1 MKNFT
6 KQNFKTNPLWI
17 RLLIMAFMLLAGAGN
32 AWAADIYFDNSN
44 TKWSKIVMCVGHG
57 SHSQMNF
64 SMTHVCGDI
73 YKATVDGW
81 GDATEISFFDGSKT
95 SGWGGDGNTISHRY
109 GWLDVPTI
117 DNVSQLTKALSIK
130 SGTSTGVSLAN
141 NKVYKASTTTVS
153 ISTGNGNKTGYD
165 LAFSV
170 NYSDALCT
178 TTYTVKKSESGATTD
193 GSVKLGSTTLT
204 TTEASFDSGS
214 YDLSITAPT
223 GYKVSAVSVSAGT
236 LTPGTIGSS
245 TYNGTLNVTA
255 AITVT
260 VTYAKLTYS
269 ITYEANGGTGAPT
282 AETKTYGETL
292 TISTTVP
299 TRTGYIFK
307 NWNTKADG
315 TGTTYEPGDSYATD
329 AALTLY
335 AQWEICNLS
344 ATAGKGS
351 FSNGTITLSAK
362 FNTCDS
368 KSYIGFQWKKRDE
381 QWCYTNDGTDK
392 CYIALGEQNKSNEVV
407 EKSFTTIN
415 KEPLS
420 GTYVF
425 RPYIVVGNKAENWL
439 YGEEFE
445 VSTAPAPV
453 LDFAL
458 GGSFVDGNTT
468 VYSYDAAVANGMK
481 FTKQAN
487 GTYTLEHVFTQ
498 TTSFSDGKVG
508 EKLRVYSSDG
518 NCWAMAASTE
528 FYATNNS
535 DSSTPTSL
543 SLVKDNTAGAY
554 AVLTA
559 NKAYTFTL
567 SNLTASNVEL
577 SFAENTIEEECG
589 ETLDYNLK
597 IVCNPNGLDVN
608 KLNLYLWDD
617 NSTITGA
624 WPGTAASK
632 TNGKFEWEITTSS
645 KNIKLIFNN
654 GNDCQTKDYTKGLSS
669 GNQYT
674 FTLNHTDWCNGN
686 NRPSLNDPSVSTLS
700 GTTYTQPAVSTVS
713 VIATP
718 GEGLV
723 SISGMIEKTG
733 CDPNAEYGYEY
744 KLKDEASWESRV
756 KVGEDGDAGTIFT
769 KEDIELPAGV
779 YEFRTYILTKYSTT
793 PEYGEVKEVNVTIGS
808 HNVVIA
814 AIGGRTKVNP
824 DDWTNFTGLYVS
836 ETGIDAVSG
845 AKKVK
850 SYDWQYKNG
859 DNWTSYTN
867 DVTETSL
874 YNSTSLITANGANNI
889 RPTKVGQYRCVLTY
903 DDTNKTTQESNIIT
917 LTKETST
924 AAISSSERSLPI
936 IVVRTNEVFP
946 VCNGSSYN
954 SAQAEHFKQKRSV
967 DVKIFDAEGKL
978 YYDRKARMNYRG
990 SSSLNFVKKSYA
1002 FCPGEANCKEKDGM
1016 PDYVKTT
1023 EHNMFN
1029 LGATDKDWVLYAAAA
1044 DPSLMRNRLV
1054 MDTYA
1059 QMTGEWCVKSMYV
1072 ELIVD
1077 GEYKGVYV
1085 FMDKITKNANRVN
1098 ITDPNGFIVKFD
1110 KTDIA
1115 DRFESDGDQKTFA
1128 TTRTGK
1134 KGIGTYGTTVDQLFE
1149 IEYPEKDDLEEKEAG
1164 SWATF
1169 VQTVV
1174 KEKFETFEDALAN
1187 QDYPTVRSIID
1198 YKSWADWF
1206 IINEYTKNA
1215 DAYRA
1220 SCVFVYNGG
1229 KLEARPLWDQE
1240 LSFDNKTANSV
1251 NTGEKGCHSPDGFLI
1266 KHGGV
1271 YSDAFPAPFWFT
1283 GGGAN
1288 ETKGLLADPC
1298 FISTIKERWSV
1309 HTQNG
1314 GALTLNA
1321 LNDRITG
1328 YTTEL
1333 TAKAES
1339 REKTYWSTRTR
1350 ATAECK
1356 NGGTGYN
1363 DTYDAY
1369 EKVNGQDVIKSKT
1382 NMINWIKDGN
1392 NYRRNKLGT
1401 LIGGLKGN
1409 DVTISVEVPS
1419 ETTPWEIVTVKVTS
1433 PEAYTLT
1440 GTENF
1445 VLISKSGDTYTYKI
1459 PRPSTWGKGGNGD
1472 ASTQATYPVTATMSV
1487 SIDDGCGN
1495 LSSSDT
1501 KNITLK
1507 DVTENCNPE
1516 IK

>member
-6 KQNFKTNPLWI
+6 NNFKQFTS
-17 RLLIMAFMLLAGAGN
+17 RLSARWLIIALMMLVGTSS
-32 AWAADIYFDNSN
+32 AWARTLYLKPNSDWKTDNANFAVWIWGGITNQWSELAKSLGNDYYSVEINDNATSYKWVRVSN
-44 TKWSKIVMCVGHG
+44 NATAWKAKDTKWDTNKNLIWNQTGDFTVSKGNLVTI
-57 SHSQMNF
+57 
-64 SMTHVCGDI
+64 T
-73 YKATVDGW
+73 GW
-81 GDATEISFFDGSKT
+81 GT
-95 SGWGGDGNTISHRY
+95 
-109 GWLDVPTI
+109 
-117 DNVSQLTKALSIK
+117 
-130 SGTSTGVSLAN
+130 GTQS
-141 NKVYKASTTTVS
+141 
-153 ISTGNGNKTGYD
+153 
-165 LAFSV
+165 
-170 NYSDALCT
+170 
-178 TTYTVKKSESGATTD
+178 TYT
-193 GSVKLGSTTLT
+193 
-204 TTEASFDSGS
+204 
-214 YDLSITAPT
+214 PPCP
-223 GYKVSAVSVSAGT
+223 T
-236 LTPGTIGSS
+236 LTPGTASGPPEAICSGGSATISLSGNTSGS
-245 TYNGTLNVTA
+245 TIQWQQSSDNSNFTDISKATTTSYQTSNLTQTTYFRAVVTLPASGSCNPDTKNSNV
-255 AITVT
+255 VT
-260 VTYAKLTYS
+260 VTIHATPTQYTVSKGSANNKVQLSDSQTNYTY
-269 ITYEANGGTGAPT
+269 TLYNGNT
-282 AETKTYGETL
+282 AVESK
-292 TISTTVP
+292 
-299 TRTGYIFK
+299 
-307 NWNTKADG
+307 DG
-315 TGTTYEPGDSYATD
+315 TGNSLEWAVTSTGTYTVKAKYTGSNCDEIEMLESYTYSPFPSVSTISAEVINDNLVCKGKITNMGDASAVLWAFTILTTEEISKADSD
-329 AALTLY
+329 
-335 AQWEICNLS
+335 
-344 ATAGKGS
+344 
-351 FSNGTITLSAK
+351 
-362 FNTCDS
+362 
-368 KSYIGFQWKKRDE
+368 WK
-381 QWCYTNDGTDK
+381 YPSG
-392 CYIALGEQNKSNEVV
+392 QN
-407 EKSFTTIN
+407 TIN
-415 KEPLS
+415 NIGEFTYTIPINSLNLTNGNTYYVRAMAIDKVNHGYSS
-420 GTYVF
+420 GQYANAVAGEAIQFTYNAV
-425 RPYIVVGNKAENWL
+425 IDQD
-439 YGEEFE
+439 
-445 VSTAPAPV
+445 

-458 GGSFVDGNTT
+458 GCSFVDGNAN

-624 WPGTAASK
+624 WPGTPA
-632 TNGKFEWEITTSS
+632 TNINGKFEWEITTSS

-654 GNDCQTKDYTKGLSS
+654 GNGCQTKNYTKGLSS

-723 SISGMIEKTG
+723 IISGMIEKTG
-733 CDPNAEYGYEY
+733 CDPNAEYGYQY
-744 KLKDEASWESRV
+744 KLKDGASWESRV

-903 DDTNKTTQESNIIT
+903 DDTNNTTQESNIIT

-924 AAISSSERSLPI
+924 AAISSSERSLPV

-967 DVKIFDAEGKL
+967 DVKIFDKDGKL

-1023 EHNMFN
+1023 EHNMFS

-1134 KGIGTYGTTVDQLFE
+1134 KGIGTYDTTVDQLFE

-1164 SWATF
+1164 LWATF

-1198 YKSWADWF
+1198 YESWADWF

-1220 SCVFVYNGG
+1220 SCVFVYDGG
-1229 KLEARPLWDQE
+1229 KIEARPLWDQE

-1251 NTGEKGCHSPDGFLI
+1251 KNGEKGCNSPDGFLI
-1266 KHGGV
+1266 KDDGV

-1298 FISTIKERWSV
+1298 FISTIKERWGV
-1309 HTQNG
+1309 HTQTG

-1321 LNDRITG
+1321 LNDKITG

-1339 REKTYWSTRTR
+1339 RERTYWSTRTR

-1356 NGGTGYN
+1356 NDGGTGYN
-1363 DTYDAY
+1363 DDYDEY

-1382 NMINWIKDGN
+1382 NMNNWIKDGN

-1459 PRPSTWGKGGNGD
+1459 PRPSTWGKGGNGS
-1472 ASTQATYPVTATMSV
+1472 ASTQETYPVTATMSV
-1487 SIDDGCGN
+1487 SVDDGCGN

>member
-17 RLLIMAFMLLAGAGN
+17 RLLIMTFMLLAGSSS
-32 AWAADIYFDNSN
+32 AWAAIVYYVNKDNWEDVYIHYWGGSGGSNWNGNQKMGYTNSN
-44 TKWSKIVMCVGHG
+44 ILGFKIYSYEIGNNN
-57 SHSQMNF
+57 SFIFKRYN
-64 SMTHVCGDI
+64 GD
-73 YKATVDGW
+73 
-81 GDATEISFFDGSKT
+81 S
-95 SGWGGDGNTISHRY
+95 
-109 GWLDVPTI
+109 
-117 DNVSQLTKALSIK
+117 DN
-130 SGTSTGVSLAN
+130 
-141 NKVYKASTTTVS
+141 
-153 ISTGNGNKTGYD
+153 NKTGDITGYTEQKPYYYD
-165 LAFSV
+165 GTWYTSV
-170 NYSDALCT
+170 NDIIN
-178 TTYTVKKSESGATTD
+178 
-193 GSVKLGSTTLT
+193 
-204 TTEASFDSGS
+204 
-214 YDLSITAPT
+214 SISRYVAGEPAAVFGETWKENKVENKMT
-223 GYKVSAVSVSAGT
+223 GNQ
-236 LTPGTIGSS
+236 
-245 TYNGTLNVTA
+245 NGL
-255 AITVT
+255 
-260 VTYAKLTYS
+260 YS
-269 ITYEANGGTGAPT
+269 ITYSSVSGSNVNAMSFRITDGSWEHAWPNNNYEVPDNYDTNKTYNVTITYKFSDNSINVTAEEVAVTYTISYKDQGGGTFSGTHETGYPT
-282 AETKTYGETL
+282 THTYGTATTL
-292 TISTTVP
+292 KTATKDGYNFLGWFTSSDCSGTAVTTLD
-299 TRTGYIFK
+299 
-307 NWNTKADG
+307 A
-315 TGTTYEPGDSYATD
+315 TTYTSNII
-329 AALTLY
+329 LY
-335 AQWEICNLS
+335 AKWEEICNLS

-362 FNTCDS
+362 FNTCGS
-368 KSYIGFQWKKRDE
+368 KSYIGFQWKKLDGG
-381 QWCYTNDGTDK
+381 WCYTNDGKET
-392 CYIALGEQNKSNEVV
+392 CYKALGQKNISNTV
-407 EKSFTTIN
+407 EETSFTTLN
-415 KEPLS
+415 DQTLS

-458 GGSFVDGNTT
+458 GGAFVDGNAN

-559 NKAYTFTL
+559 NKAYTFTP

-624 WPGTAASK
+624 WPGTPA
-632 TNGKFEWEITTSS
+632 TNINGKFEWEITTSS

-654 GNDCQTKDYTKGLSS
+654 GNGCQTKNYTKGLSS

-733 CDPNAEYGYEY
+733 CDPNAEYGYQY
-744 KLKDEASWESRV
+744 KLKDGASWESRV

-850 SYDWQYKNG
+850 SYDWQYKNE
-859 DNWTSYTN
+859 DNWTSYKN

-903 DDTNKTTQESNIIT
+903 DDTNNTTQESNIIT

-1164 SWATF
+1164 LWATF

-1220 SCVFVYNGG
+1220 SCVFVYDGG
-1229 KLEARPLWDQE
+1229 KIEARPLWDQE

-1251 NTGEKGCHSPDGFLI
+1251 NTGEKGCNSPDGFLI
-1266 KHGGV
+1266 KDDGV

-1356 NGGTGYN
+1356 NGDTGYN

>member
-6 KQNFKTNPLWI
+6 NNFKQFTS
-17 RLLIMAFMLLAGAGN
+17 RLSARWLIMALMLLLGTSSAWGATLYLDLRQFTSWEDAGAVFRGYFWGGSGSTE
-32 AWAADIYFDNSN
+32 WANFTETCVDHIYSCTIPGSNRTNVIIIRAQSGSTQWNDEWTRAGGGDLTITANNNSYIVTDWTAGKWGSVQIVPTVYTVSEGSADNKVKLSDTQSNFTYTLYKDGTAVSNS
-44 TKWSKIVMCVGHG
+44 
-57 SHSQMNF
+57 
-64 SMTHVCGDI
+64 D
-73 YKATVDGW
+73 
-81 GDATEISFFDGSKT
+81 KT
-95 SGWGGDGNTISHRY
+95 GDGN
-109 GWLDVPTI
+109 
-117 DNVSQLTKALSIK
+117 ALEWEVTT
-130 SGTSTGVSLAN
+130 SG
-141 NKVYKASTTTVS
+141 
-153 ISTGNGNKTGYD
+153 
-165 LAFSV
+165 
-170 NYSDALCT
+170 
-178 TTYTVKKSESGATTD
+178 TYTVKAKPT
-193 GSVKLGSTTLT
+193 GSTCAE
-204 TTEASFDSGS
+204 TEMSGS
-214 YDLSITAPT
+214 Y
-223 GYKVSAVSVSAGT
+223 
-236 LTPGTIGSS
+236 
-245 TYNGTLNVTA
+245 TYN
-255 AITVT
+255 
-260 VTYAKLTYS
+260 
-269 ITYEANGGTGAPT
+269 PC
-282 AETKTYGETL
+282 TK
-292 TISTTVP
+292 SV
-299 TRTGYIFK
+299 
-307 NWNTKADG
+307 
-315 TGTTYEPGDSYATD
+315 
-329 AALTLY
+329 
-335 AQWEICNLS
+335 
-344 ATAGKGS
+344 
-351 FSNGTITLSAK
+351 SNGTGSYSNGEITLSATY
-362 FNTCDS
+362 NTCGS
-368 KSYIGFQWKKRDE
+368 AAYIGFQWKMKDDID
-381 QWCYTNDGTDK
+381 WCYTNDGTEK
-392 CYIALGEQNKSNEVV
+392 CYIALGQQNISNAAA
-407 EKSFTTIN
+407 EKSFTKIN
-415 KEPLS
+415 NESLS
-420 GTYVF
+420 GSYVF
-425 RPYIVVGNKAENWL
+425 RPYIVVGNNAEDWL

-445 VSTAPAPV
+445 VSTAPAPD

-458 GGSFVDGNTT
+458 GGSFVDGNES

-535 DSSTPTSL
+535 NSSTPTSL

-554 AVLTA
+554 AVPTA

-567 SNLTASNVEL
+567 SDLTASNVNL

-589 ETLDYNLK
+589 EALDYNLK
-597 IVCNPNGLDVN
+597 IVCNPNGYTGN
-608 KLNLYLWDD
+608 TLNLYLWDG
-617 NSTITGA
+617 NGNITGS
-624 WPGTAASK
+624 WPGTSATK
-632 TNGKFEWEITTSS
+632 TNGQFEWEITTSS
-645 KNIKLIFNN
+645 KNISLIFNN
-654 GNDCQTKDYTKGLSS
+654 GSNCQTNDYTKGLSS

-674 FTLNHTDWCNGN
+674 FTLNHTNWCDGN
-686 NRPSLNDPSVSTLS
+686 KSTLDDPSVSPLS
-700 GTTYTQPAVSTVS
+700 GTNYTQPAVSTVS

-733 CDPNAEYGYEY
+733 CDPNAEYGYQY
-744 KLKDEASWESRV
+744 KLKDGASWESRV
-756 KVGEDGDAGTIFT
+756 KVGEGGDAGTIFT

-779 YEFRTYILTKYSTT
+779 YEFQTYILTKYSTT

-824 DDWTNFTGLYVS
+824 EDWTNFTGLYVS
-836 ETGIDAVSG
+836 ETGMDAVSG
-845 AKKVK
+845 ATKVTN
-850 SYDWQYKNG
+850 YDWQYNNG
-859 DNWTSYTN
+859 EDWVSYTN
-867 DVTETSL
+867 DVTETLL

-903 DDTNKTTQESNIIT
+903 DDANETTQESNIIT

-924 AAISSSERSLPI
+924 AAISSLERSLPV

-967 DVKIFDAEGKL
+967 DVKIFDKDGKL

-1023 EHNMFN
+1023 KHNMFN

-1085 FMDKITKNANRVN
+1085 FMDKITNNANRVN

-1110 KTDIA
+1110 KTDKA
-1115 DRFESDGDQKTFA
+1115 DRFEESGDQKTFA

-1134 KGIGTYGTTVDQLFE
+1134 KDIDSYDTKVDQLFE

-1198 YKSWADWF
+1198 YESWADWF

-1220 SCVFVYNGG
+1220 SCVFVYDGG

-1251 NTGEKGCHSPDGFLI
+1251 NTSGKGCDNPDGFLI
-1266 KHGGV
+1266 KNSGV

-1283 GGGAN
+1283 GGGADG
-1288 ETKGLLADPC
+1288 TKGLLADPC
-1298 FISTIKERWSV
+1298 FISTIQERWSV

-1314 GALTLNA
+1314 GALTFNA

-1333 TAKAES
+1333 TANAES
-1339 REKTYWSTRTR
+1339 REKTYWSSRTR

-1356 NGGTGYN
+1356 NDDTGYN
-1363 DTYDAY
+1363 DDYDVY
-1369 EKVNGQDVIKSKT
+1369 EKVNEQDVIKSKT
-1382 NMINWIKDGN
+1382 NMINWIKDGD

-1459 PRPSTWGKGGNGD
+1459 PRPSTWGKGGNGS
-1472 ASTQATYPVTATMSV
+1472 ASTQETYPVTATMSV
-1487 SIDDGCGN
+1487 SVDDGCGN

-1516 IK
+1516 IQ

>member
-6 KQNFKTNPLWI
+6 NNFKQFTS
-17 RLLIMAFMLLAGAGN
+17 RLSARWLIMVLMLLVGTSS
-32 AWAADIYFDNSN
+32 AWAKIIYFEPNKNYWNQADAHFQAWVWGGSSADAWY
-44 TKWSKIVMCVGHG
+44 TPIKGDVYYEFDLPDDRTGMKLYRRGP
-57 SHSQMNF
+57 SHSDNQHNNNHWN
-64 SMTHVCGDI
+64 TTGDL
-73 YKATVDGW
+73 
-81 GDATEISFFDGSKT
+81 
-95 SGWGGDGNTISHRY
+95 TI
-109 GWLDVPTI
+109 P
-117 DNVSQLTKALSIK
+117 
-130 SGTSTGVSLAN
+130 
-141 NKVYKASTTTVS
+141 
-153 ISTGNGNKTGYD
+153 
-165 LAFSV
+165 
-170 NYSDALCT
+170 
-178 TTYTVKKSESGATTD
+178 TD
-193 GSVKLGSTTLT
+193 GKNLFT
-204 TTEASFDSGS
+204 
-214 YDLSITAPT
+214 ITNW
-223 GYKVSAVSVSAGT
+223 GEGEW
-236 LTPGTIGSS
+236 S
-245 TYNGTLNVTA
+245 TYNPYTYPAVSTISATIDGDYLVCEGKITSMGSASTVVWAFTVLSSNNISKATADWKYPNNQNQITA
-255 AITVT
+255 A
-260 VTYAKLTYS
+260 
-269 ITYEANGGTGAPT
+269 
-282 AETKTYGETL
+282 
-292 TISTTVP
+292 
-299 TRTGYIFK
+299 
-307 NWNTKADG
+307 NT
-315 TGTTYEPGDSYATD
+315 
-329 AALTLY
+329 
-335 AQWEICNLS
+335 
-344 ATAGKGS
+344 
-351 FSNGTITLSAK
+351 
-362 FNTCDS
+362 
-368 KSYIGFQWKKRDE
+368 
-381 QWCYTNDGTDK
+381 
-392 CYIALGEQNKSNEVV
+392 
-407 EKSFTTIN
+407 SFTYNIPISSLSLIEGNTYYVRAMAVDLGNPGISN
-415 KEPLS
+415 NQYGNGVAGEPIQF
-420 GTYVF
+420 TYNAV
-425 RPYIVVGNKAENWL
+425 IDQD
-439 YGEEFE
+439 
-445 VSTAPAPV
+445 

-458 GGSFVDGNTT
+458 GGSFVDGNAN

-508 EKLRVYSSDG
+508 ENLRVYSSDG

-535 DSSTPTSL
+535 NNSTPTSL

-567 SNLTASNVEL
+567 SNLTTSNVNL

-654 GNDCQTKDYTKGLSS
+654 GNGCQTKDYTKGLSS

-686 NRPSLNDPSVSTLS
+686 NRPSLYDPSVSTLS

-733 CDPNAEYGYEY
+733 CDPNAEYGYQY
-744 KLKDEASWESRV
+744 KLKDGASWEGRV

-836 ETGIDAVSG
+836 ETGMDAVSG
-845 AKKVK
+845 ATKVTN
-850 SYDWQYKNG
+850 YDWQYKNG
-859 DNWTSYTN
+859 ENWVPYTN
-867 DVTETSL
+867 DVTETPL

-903 DDTNKTTQESNIIT
+903 DDTNNTTQESNIIT

-967 DVKIFDAEGKL
+967 DVKIFDKDGKL

-1164 SWATF
+1164 LWATF

-1206 IINEYTKNA
+1206 IINEYTKNV

-1251 NTGEKGCHSPDGFLI
+1251 NSGEKGCNSPNDFLI
-1266 KHGGV
+1266 KDGGV

-1288 ETKGLLADPC
+1288 GTKGLLADPC

-1314 GALTLNA
+1314 GALTFKA

-1333 TAKAES
+1333 TANAES

-1356 NGGTGYN
+1356 NDGTGYN

-1369 EKVNGQDVIKSKT
+1369 KNNEIKSKT
-1382 NMINWIKDGN
+1382 NMTNWIKEED

-1440 GTENF
+1440 GTEDF
-1445 VLISKSGDTYTYKI
+1445 VLISRSGDTYTYKI
-1459 PRPSTWGKGGNGD
+1459 PRPSTWGKGGNGSAD
-1472 ASTQATYPVTATMSV
+1472 TQETYPVTATMSV
-1487 SIDDGCGN
+1487 SVDDGCGN